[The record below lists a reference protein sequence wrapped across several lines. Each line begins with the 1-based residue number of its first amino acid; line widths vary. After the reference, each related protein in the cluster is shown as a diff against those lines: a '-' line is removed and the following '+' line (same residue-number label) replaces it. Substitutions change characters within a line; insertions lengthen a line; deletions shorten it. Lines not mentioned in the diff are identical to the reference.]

1 MMMKK
6 NKMNK
11 NEDVKNKLFVKKDVP
26 LFDPYQ
32 FHLYFTRR
40 IDDLIK
46 LEVSA
51 LFKRSFWEMPY

>member
-1 MMMKK
+1 MMK
-6 NKMNK
+6 NKK
-11 NEDVKNKLFVKKDVP
+11 DKKIVRADRKLFVKKDEP

-46 LEVSA
+46 L
-51 LFKRSFWEMPY
+51 

>member
-1 MMMKK
+1 MMKK

-11 NEDVKNKLFVKKDVP
+11 NKDVKNKLFIKKDEP
-26 LFDPYQ
+26 LFDPHQ

-51 LFKRSFWEMPY
+51 MFQRSFWEMPY

>member
-1 MMMKK
+1 MMMK
-6 NKMNK
+6 NKK
-11 NEDVKNKLFVKKDVP
+11 DKKIVRADRKLFVKKDEP

-46 LEVSA
+46 LEVQA
-51 LFKRSFWEMPY
+51 LFQRSFWDMPY